1 MRFNQFSY
9 IPSSH
14 KDMMS
19 DFQTLGLEVVDTQS
33 LKDQL
38 YVFLDKHF
46 HHQPDKELALK
57 ELIADWESDLWQFFQ
72 SDAPLTSQVFQMVA
86 LQLLGFIP
94 HVDFT
99 DLETFVADLA
109 FPITFDPDNFIANLH
124 QLLAT
129 RRKDGV
135 TLVDY
140 WVNQG
145 LLAADNTYHYFNGKP
160 LATFDAKDF
169 IREIVYVETPID
181 TDGDGQL
188 DLVKV
193 VIIRPQATV
202 PVPTV
207 MTASPYHMGVN
218 EPASDKKLY
227 KMEGDL
233 AVKIETVITT
243 EPVPIPHYPDQAS
256 DVPESD
262 AQETFAYIRSFT
274 LNDYFLTRG
283 FANIYV
289 SGIGTAGSTGFMTSG
304 DYQQITAY
312 KAVIEWLNGKRVA
325 YTSHRRDKQVKAHWS
340 NGKVATTGISYLGT
354 MSTGLATTGVDG
366 LEVIIAE
373 AGISSWYEYYR
384 ENGLVCSPGG
394 YPGEDLDSLAELT
407 YSRNLIAGDHLRHN
421 AHYQT
426 LLQDLVDQ
434 LDRDTGDYN
443 QFWEARNYLSHADKV
458 KATTVYVHGL
468 QDWNVKPRHVY
479 KMFNALPKG
488 HDKHLFLHQGDHINI
503 HNWQSI
509 DFRESMLALLSSK
522 LLGHDNGYQLPTLI
536 WQTNDKEQTWE
547 TLTEFGSQI
556 THHVKLGDQVIT
568 IDNHY
573 DQTDFER
580 YGKAYQTFKS
590 DLFEG
595 KTKAAVIDISLDE
608 TLIINGQAQLN
619 LKLKSNSPKAILSA
633 QLLDF
638 GAKKHFAALP
648 RPLTPKTVDYGRGFS
663 RDNLD
668 ELPFAQAPHRVM
680 TKGHLNLQ
688 NRSGLT
694 KVETIPLN
702 EWLTISLDLQ
712 PIIHRLKTGDNL
724 RLLLYTTDFEHTIR
738 DNSDYQ
744 LAIDLSQS
752 YLSFPKQASDHA

>member
-9 IPSSH
+9 IPTSLEQ
-14 KDMMS
+14 MLA
-19 DFQTLGLEVVDTQS
+19 DFQTLGLTLSPDKS
-33 LKDQL
+33 AKDNL
-38 YVFLDKHF
+38 RLFLEAHF
-46 HHQPDKELALK
+46 LHQPDNTYALQSLLAG
-57 ELIADWESDLWQFFQ
+57 WETDLDTF
-72 SDAPLTSQVFQMVA
+72 LTSDRDLTAEIFQMIA

-99 DLETFVADLA
+99 DLEKFVTEVN
-109 FPITFDPDNFIANLH
+109 FPISFEPEHFLANLH

-145 LLAADNTYHYFNGKP
+145 LLPADNSYHYFNGKALP
-160 LATFDAKDF
+160 TFKPEDF
-169 IREIVYVETPID
+169 IREIVYVETPLD
-181 TDGDGQL
+181 TDGDGIL

-193 VIIRPQATV
+193 AIIRPQSSV
-202 PVPTV
+202 PVPTM

-233 AVKIETVITT
+233 AVK
-243 EPVPIPHYPDQAS
+243 EPKTIRVDPVTIPDYPATSS
-256 DVPESD
+256 DLPESP
-262 AQETFAYIRSFT
+262 AQESFSYIRSFT
-274 LNDYFLTRG
+274 LNDYFLARG
-283 FANIYV
+283 FASIYV
-289 SGIGTAGSTGFMTSG
+289 SGIGTADSTGFMTSG
-304 DYQQITAY
+304 DYQQITAF

-325 YTSHRRDKQVKAHWS
+325 YTSHRRDQQVKASWS

-354 MSTGLATTGVDG
+354 MSTGLATTGVEG

-407 YSRNLIAGDHLRHN
+407 YSRNLVAGDYLRHN

-426 LLQDLVDQ
+426 LLQGLVDQ
-434 LDRDTGDYN
+434 LDRETGDYN
-443 QFWEARNYLSHADKV
+443 QFWEERNYLPHAQNV

-479 KMFNALPKG
+479 RIFNALAKD
-488 HDKHLFLHQGDHINI
+488 HDKHLFLHQGDHVNI

-509 DFRESMLALLSSK
+509 DFRESMLALLSEK
-522 LLGHDNGYQLPTLI
+522 LLGHQNGYELPTVI
-536 WQTNDKEQTWE
+536 WQTNDQEQTWQ
-547 TLTEFGSQI
+547 TLSVFGEKNTCQLP
-556 THHVKLGDQVIT
+556 LGDKEVI
-568 IDNHY
+568 IQNQY
-573 DQTDFER
+573 DQADFER
-580 YGKAYQTFKS
+580 YGKTYQTFKA

-595 KTKAAVIDISLDE
+595 KTKAAIIDLTMEDD
-608 TLIINGQAQLN
+608 LIINGQVQLQ
-619 LKLKSNSPKAILSA
+619 LKVKSTSPKAILSA
-633 QLLDF
+633 QLLDL
-638 GAKKHFAALP
+638 GQKKHFAGFP
-648 RPLTPKTVDYGRGFS
+648 RPLAAKTVDYGRGFS

-668 ELPFAQAPHRVM
+668 ELPFTPAPHRVI

-688 NRSGLT
+688 NRSGLMQI
-694 KVETIPLN
+694 ETIPLDD
-702 EWLTISLDLQ
+702 WLNVTFDLQ
-712 PIIHRLKTGDNL
+712 PTIHRLKKGDKL
-724 RLLLYTTDFEHTIR
+724 RLLLYTTDFENTIR
-738 DNSDYQ
+738 DNSDYSLTVDLEQSQ
-744 LAIDLSQS
+744 LL
-752 YLSFPKQASDHA
+752 LPKL